1 MSFDIKKHILDH
13 AAWVIDLMMK
23 RHNKKSKHF
32 NTSCDTAYFIVSGY
46 DTQEKIDKVMR
57 TIMQNI
63 SQKQMSFKEKNGVYV
78 NRFGVKR
85 QKYRTRIIKFD
96 NLLSAYHNS
105 HFDNSKSVNPHFH
118 YLIPDNA
125 RVGIGYQ
132 YLMVALQKEAT
143 TFGLKFNFMEESQQS
158 ILSKSSQQ
166 IMKRFSWHLHQG
178 DMKKIEKYL
187 CSKVSIDRH
196 LKMLVDYYHETQNLS
211 FFIKSM
217 KIINQRLD
225 ELDIDYIYKAVNLK
239 DDIFF
244 FLSNDNMHK
253 IQKLQQYDKVSLDL
267 SNVFDREILKY
278 TYGFGSEAMDVIVD
292 KFNIYDIQKDQLHII
307 NTNLNYDVKNKV
319 NPNNEFR
326 EYVISDIRT
335 AISHARNEKD
345 IKELLIDSG
354 AYKKISMKTQKL
366 KDGKRK
372 KIGFNVTTEKNSK
385 LFIPFW
391 QLDLSMS
398 NITKVL
404 MYNQKKNRYLKPIQ
418 SKIKSYRKKEPNI
431 KKPKLTIYEYRVKLL
446 LEFYPKEINNF
457 GEKSYE
463 KIADKYHI
471 SRSEMYHIT
480 TFRDQENKTT
490 IVDYGDK
497 ITLKRLDINITR
509 VVSDMLDIAQMKGWG
524 IDTLNIKGSAIFI
537 KEAKKQ
543 IVERLNL
550 TKSHSMKLK
559 L

>member
-1 MSFDIKKHILDH
+1 
-13 AAWVIDLMMK
+13 
-23 RHNKKSKHF
+23 
-32 NTSCDTAYFIVSGY
+32 
-46 DTQEKIDKVMR
+46 MR

-118 YLIPDNA
+118 YLIPDYA

-132 YLMVALQKEAT
+132 YLMLALQKEAT
-143 TFGLKFNFMEESQQS
+143 TFGIKFNFMEENQQS

-187 CSKVSIDRH
+187 CSKESIDRH
-196 LKMLVDYYHETQNLS
+196 LKMLVDHYHETQNLS

-225 ELDIDYIYKAVNLK
+225 ELDIDYIYKGVNLK

-307 NTNLNYDVKNKV
+307 NTNLNYDAKNKV

-326 EYVISDIRT
+326 EYVVSDIRA
-335 AISHARNEKD
+335 AISHARNEKE

-354 AYKKISMKTQKL
+354 AYQKISLKTQKL

-372 KIGFNVTTEKNSK
+372 KTGFNVTTEKNSK
-385 LFIPFW
+385 LFIPFY

-398 NITKVL
+398 NITKIL

-480 TFRDQENKTT
+480 TFRDEENKTT

-497 ITLKRLDINITR
+497 ITLKKSHMNIAQI
-509 VVSDMLDIAQMKGWG
+509 VSDMLDIAQMKGWDL
-524 IDTLNIKGSAIFI
+524 DTLKIKGSEMFI
-537 KEAKKQ
+537 KESKKQ

-550 TKSHSMKLK
+550 TKSYSMELK